1 MPKRDEDKPP
11 QRTIRSDNVYEQI
24 NTLANPERN
33 DDEIYEDPITR
44 NQTLSNFNDSGADFQ
59 RQGHLLFVMCVSQ
72 GELLMETARAVN
84 ALMQGDANIR
94 RGIGGLTQEMITTYT
109 VKQTINK
116 KVTGEKKPLLGGRQE
131 G

>member
-1 MPKRDEDKPP
+1 MPKREEDKPP

-24 NTLANPERN
+24 NTLANPER
-33 DDEIYEDPITR
+33 DDTDIYQDTITR
-44 NQTLSNFNDSGADFQ
+44 NQTLSNFDKAGEDFQ
-59 RQGHLLFVMCVSQ
+59 KQGQILHVMLASE
-72 GELLMETARAVN
+72 GEYEAADAVN

-94 RGIGGLTQEMITTYT
+94 RGINGKTQEMITTYT

-116 KVTGEKKPLLGGRQE
+116 KVTGEKKPLLGGKQE